1 MNINL
6 HIERLILD
14 RLPIDGGDGGS
25 LRIAME
31 TELTRLFTQSGGTP
45 SWQTGTALPSL
56 RADAIQLTAQ
66 NSPSQLGRQIA
77 GSIHNGIRKIV

>member
-14 RLPIDGGDGGS
+14 GLPINSGDGGA

-31 TELTRLFTQSGGTP
+31 TELTRLFTQNGGTP
-45 SWQTGTALPSL
+45 SLQTGTALPTM
-56 RADAIQLTAQ
+56 RAESIQLTAQ
-66 NSPSQLGRQIA
+66 NSPAQLGLQIA
-77 GSIHNGIRKIV
+77 ESVHNGIRKIV